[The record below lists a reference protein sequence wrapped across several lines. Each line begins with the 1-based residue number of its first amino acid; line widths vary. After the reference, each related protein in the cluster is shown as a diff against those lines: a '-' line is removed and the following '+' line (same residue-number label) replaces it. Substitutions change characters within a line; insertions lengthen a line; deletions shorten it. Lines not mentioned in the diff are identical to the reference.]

1 MDVGTPA
8 VFCEDHGWALI
19 CGIAFGLIAGILSSL
34 VAGAVAGE
42 EQIPHRA
49 PDGYALLRV
58 FVGRAGQEAE
68 LPWDE
73 AGLLDIAREELRLTL
88 GITADPV
95 LIRIFRWEK
104 AMPQYN
110 LGHPERLARIDEAL
124 ATLPG
129 LGLAG
134 NGYAGI
140 GIPDCIRS
148 GELAVERVL
157 ENRTQMAQ
165 I

>member
-1 MDVGTPA
+1 
-8 VFCEDHGWALI
+8 
-19 CGIAFGLIAGILSSL
+19 
-34 VAGAVAGE
+34 
-42 EQIPHRA
+42 
-49 PDGYALLRV
+49 V